1 MTNDEAQFACDHS
14 LVTSHSLNSMSNHP
28 YSRASTQVLRL
39 LALLLLVLIG
49 AGCDKKEK
57 EAILARR
64 AALLDLM
71 HGNAGDADIE
81 AAIKKSRATV
91 GKILDALKSPSAGQ
105 SQFLV
110 RREFPTDKP
119 GKRQILIV
127 NDLSYDGKLL
137 HGRLDD
143 RTAQPGS
150 GAPRDGLIAF
160 PPEEICD
167 WMFNEN
173 GKAVGGYMLR
183 VLKQK
188 MTEKEWS
195 SYGKIITFAEE

>member
-1 MTNDEAQFACDHS
+1 MMRAFRLVVLLS
-14 LVTSHSLNSMSNHP
+14 LV
-28 YSRASTQVLRL
+28 V
-39 LALLLLVLIG
+39 IG
-49 AGCDKKEK
+49 AGCNNKEK

-71 HGNAGDADIE
+71 HGNSGDPDIE
-81 AAIKKSRATV
+81 AAIQKSKATV
-91 GKILDALKSPSAGQ
+91 AKFLDVLKAPGAGQ
-105 SQFLV
+105 SHFIV
-110 RREFPTDKP
+110 WREFPTDKP

-127 NDLSYDGKLL
+127 NDLSFDGKLI

-143 RTAQPGS
+143 RTAQPGN
-150 GAPRDGLIAF
+150 GAPRNGLVSF

-173 GKAVGGYMLR
+173 GKAVGGRMLR

-195 SYGKIITFAEE
+195 SYAKVITFAEE